1 MKLNRTILPVFLL
14 AFAGLLCPAGEL
26 KLDKDQLEARYHA
39 KVERDSR
46 GIKLYSDTAE
56 WDAGLRI
63 NPPKGELFDFSGA
76 KYLAVDVENL
86 SKDRQLRLTM
96 HISSGKHS
104 GQSSS
109 HVDLPLREVNTGI
122 GLNPGEKRTMRL
134 YLPHASLFTAPD
146 GGKNIRRPLDT
157 SKIETGGRA

>member
-14 AFAGLLCPAGEL
+14 AFAGLLCRPESS

-46 GIKLYSDTAE
+46 ESSSIPILRNGMP
-56 WDAGLRI
+56 GLRI

-86 SKDRQLRLTM
+86 SKDRQLRTHDAHLER
-96 HISSGKHS
+96 
-104 GQSSS
+104 QSTAARARAMWICRCARST
-109 HVDLPLREVNTGI
+109 P
-122 GLNPGEKRTMRL
+122 
-134 YLPHASLFTAPD
+134 ASA
-146 GGKNIRRPLDT
+146 
-157 SKIETGGRA
+157 